1 MSLAQSM
8 LGDGALRAVDGGF
21 ELDIHLNWY
30 RSLPVSSVAT
40 IELTVAGEE
49 IPSEEI
55 TVEVN
60 GSPSGLDELATRWD
74 EEWFV
79 LDPATLRVRRP
90 LVRTGERVDVRLKLG
105 SRVPYILVGPDRA
118 LEVVSERSAV
128 LVAR

>member
-1 MSLAQSM
+1 MSLSTSM
-8 LGDGALRAVDGGF
+8 LGDDALRAFDGGF

-49 IPSEEI
+49 IPRDEI

-60 GSPSGLDELATRWD
+60 GSSSRLDELPARWD

-90 LVRTGERVDVRLKLG
+90 LIRTGERVDVHLKLG

-118 LEVVSERSAV
+118 LEVVSERSAA
-128 LVAR
+128 LVAG

>member
-1 MSLAQSM
+1 MSLSTSM
-8 LGDGALRAVDGGF
+8 LGDDALRAIDGGF

-49 IPSEEI
+49 IPRDEI

-60 GSPSGLDELATRWD
+60 GSPSRLDELPARWD

-79 LDPATLRVRRP
+79 LDPATLRIRRP
-90 LVRTGERVDVRLKLG
+90 LVRRGERVDVRLRLG
-105 SRVPYILVGPDRA
+105 SRVPYILVGPDCA
-118 LEVVSERSAV
+118 LEVVSERSAA